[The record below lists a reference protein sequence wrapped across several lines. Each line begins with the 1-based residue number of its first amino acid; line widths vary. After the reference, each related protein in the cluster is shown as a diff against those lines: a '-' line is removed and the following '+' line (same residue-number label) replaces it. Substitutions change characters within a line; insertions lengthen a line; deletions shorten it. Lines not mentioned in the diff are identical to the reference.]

1 MEMKLVLTTDDWH
14 RIMSCVG
21 AMSVIML
28 QEAEDEKDIN
38 ESVRLHELHGKLIAI
53 GIDALSEINTHDVC

>member
-1 MEMKLVLTTDDWH
+1 MKKKLVLTKDDWN

-28 QEAEDEKDIN
+28 HEAEDEKDIN
-38 ESVRLHELHGKLIAI
+38 ESV
-53 GIDALSEINTHDVC
+53 

>member
-28 QEAEDEKDIN
+28 HEAEDENDIK
-38 ESVRLHELHGKLIAI
+38 ESIRLHELHGKLIAM
-53 GIDALSEINTHDVC
+53 GIDALSETDTHDVC

>member
-1 MEMKLVLTTDDWH
+1 MVKKLVLTTDDWN

-28 QEAEDEKDIN
+28 HEA
-38 ESVRLHELHGKLIAI
+38 
-53 GIDALSEINTHDVC
+53 

>member
-1 MEMKLVLTTDDWH
+1 MVKKLVLTKDDWN

-28 QEAEDEKDIN
+28 HEAEDEKDIN
-38 ESVRLHELHGKLIAI
+38 ESVRLHELHGKLVAI
-53 GIDALSEINTHDVC
+53 GIDALSETDTHDIC